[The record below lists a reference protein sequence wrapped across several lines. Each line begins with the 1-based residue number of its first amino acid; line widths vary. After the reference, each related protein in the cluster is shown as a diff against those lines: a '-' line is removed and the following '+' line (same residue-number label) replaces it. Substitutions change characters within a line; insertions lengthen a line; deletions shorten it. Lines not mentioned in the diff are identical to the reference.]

1 MGPQPIHTPPRAIGY
16 LRVSTAEQADS
27 GAGLAAQRAAITA
40 EAERRGWEL
49 TFIEDAGF
57 TAKDLNRPGIQRALE
72 LLDAG
77 KADILC
83 VSKLDRVSRSVIDG
97 AGLVKRAGRK
107 GWSVSML
114 DVDVDTS
121 TPNGNF
127 NANIR
132 FAMAELERDLISQ
145 RTKDGLAAKKAAGV
159 RLGRPQV
166 LPDSV
171 VQRVIAERSAGRSL
185 PAIAAGLEADG
196 IGTARGGARWYP
208 STVKAVLESQR
219 ADTLRS

>member
-1 MGPQPIHTPPRAIGY
+1 MGPQPAHTPPRAIGY

-27 GAGLAAQRAAITA
+27 GAGLSAQRAAITA
-40 EAERRGWEL
+40 EAARRGWEL
-49 TFIEDAGF
+49 TFIEDAGY
-57 TAKDLNRPGIQRALE
+57 TAKDLNRPGIQQALA

-97 AGLVKRAGRK
+97 AGLVRRADRK
-107 GWSVSML
+107 GWSVCML

-145 RTKDGLAAKKAAGV
+145 RTKDGLAAKRASGV
-159 RLGRPQV
+159 RLGRPQT
-166 LPDSV
+166 LSDSV
-171 VQRVIAERSAGRSL
+171 VRRIVAERSQGRSL
-185 PAIAAGLEADG
+185 PAIAAGLDADG
-196 IGTARGGARWYP
+196 IATARGGARWYP
-208 STVKAVLESQR
+208 STVKAVLDSQR
-219 ADTLRS
+219 AAELGV